1 MFKRKLTTG
10 DFALI
15 LVNLVPLYGVWFE
28 GWDARQVFLV
38 YCLETIIIGVF
49 NVLKM
54 AAVTILVKPKDEWQN
69 AGNTT
74 MQSGWFFII
83 FFTLHYG
90 IFVFVQTQIFFAVSG
105 LVKDNSIFGKY
116 AQIPTLLGRDGSLL
130 LFIFIAYYLMQTVY
144 EFFIRGRYKTISMGR
159 LMFEPYGRIIIQQ
172 FVVIIGS
179 MFLSFGAGKIFI
191 LIMVIVKI
199 LFEVFFN
206 FERMMEL
213 AEKKEK
219 DDDKLPE

>member
-10 DFALI
+10 EFALI
-15 LVNLVPLYGVWFE
+15 LVNLVSLYGVWFE

-54 AAVTILVKPKDEWQN
+54 AAVTIFVKPKEEWQN
-69 AGNTT
+69 GSSNSL
-74 MQSGWFFII
+74 QSGWFFIL
-83 FFTLHYG
+83 FFIMHYG

-105 LVKDNSIFGKY
+105 LVKDNSIFWKY
-116 AQIPTLLGRDGSLL
+116 AQIPALLGRDGSLL
-130 LFIFIAYYLMQTVY
+130 LLIFVAYYLMQTVY
-144 EFFIRGRYKTISMGR
+144 EFFIRGRYKTVSLGR

-179 MFLSFGAGKIFI
+179 IFLTFGAGKMFI
-191 LIMVIVKI
+191 LIMVMVKI
-199 LFEVFFN
+199 FFEVFFN
-206 FERMMEL
+206 FGRILEQTGKKGTDNNTL
-213 AEKKEK
+213 AE
-219 DDDKLPE
+219 

>member
-1 MFKRKLTTG
+1 MFKCKLTTG
-10 DFALI
+10 DFTLI

-38 YCLETIIIGVF
+38 YCLETIIIGLF

-54 AAVTILVKPKDEWQN
+54 TAVTILVKPKDEWQN
-69 AGNTT
+69 AGSTT
-74 MQSGWFFII
+74 MQSGWFFIL
-83 FFTLHYG
+83 FFIVHYG

-116 AQIPTLLGRDGSLL
+116 AQIPALLGRDGSLL
-130 LFIFIAYYLMQTVY
+130 LLIFIAYYLMQTVY

-179 MFLSFGAGKIFI
+179 MFLTFNAGKIFI

-199 LFEVFFN
+199 FFEIFFN

-219 DDDKLPE
+219 DNNRLPK